1 MHQTSLELLNSQD
14 QYEFEKISTIKP
26 NDLIVQN
33 VTKKKKFHCTRSIH
47 SALVYC
53 HSYCVWRCSNTKR
66 VCVWFQKVEKRQFRE
81 ISRNENP
88 NETKREK
95 TIKKT
100 ISGNARLN

>member
-1 MHQTSLELLNSQD
+1 MMLS
-14 QYEFEKISTIKP
+14 FG
-26 NDLIVQN
+26 N
-33 VTKKKKFHCTRSIH
+33 VTKEKKFHCTRYIH

-100 ISGNARLN
+100 NKRQSEPQLKASKKTALQSNHSCMYAEYTEELA